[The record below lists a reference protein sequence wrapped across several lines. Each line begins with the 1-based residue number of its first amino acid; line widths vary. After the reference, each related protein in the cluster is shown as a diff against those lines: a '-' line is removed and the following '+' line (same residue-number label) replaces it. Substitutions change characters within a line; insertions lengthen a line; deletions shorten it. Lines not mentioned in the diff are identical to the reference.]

1 MRLLL
6 RVTYLLLLLTFFIHC
21 SSVRQAMSTADQT
34 GEPAASEALQADT
47 VHIDRDSLITA
58 LPDSTA
64 IDRTLDADSTRIA
77 AITDTLTALTDSL
90 TAGSDSLTL
99 TPQDSIA
106 LSTQDSLSIKAQD
119 SISVTE
125 KQTLEAAVFYTAQ
138 DSMIFT
144 ADNMGFLFGEA
155 DIKYGEM
162 GIKGEYITMDMDS
175 SLISSTYGLDSLGK
189 EYGLPIF
196 AEGGTEYEMK
206 KVRYN
211 FETRK
216 AFIHNVVTQQGEG
229 NIVAN
234 EAKMNADN
242 SFFMRNAKYT
252 TCDNH
257 DHPHF
262 YLNLSK
268 AKVRPDKDVVTGP
281 AWLVVADVPL
291 FPIVL
296 PFAFFP
302 FTKTYSSGII
312 MPSYGDEMTR
322 GFYLQN
328 GGYYFAL
335 SDYIDLSLTGEIY
348 TKGSWGVG
356 ARSNYRKRYKY
367 SGNVNVYYLNTVT
380 GEKELKEV
388 VPEAYSVAK
397 DLRINWT
404 HSQDPKANMYRT
416 LSASVNFSTS
426 RNNHRD
432 LSRLYQRE
440 ASNNTKSSSVNITQ
454 RFPDSPWSLSATM
467 SVNQVSRDSTI
478 AATLPNLSMNMSRIY
493 PFKRKDAVGEERW
506 YEKISMSYSG
516 EFRNSIT
523 TKEDKFPKAN
533 LVRDWTN
540 GMRHNIPVSATFSLF
555 DFIQVSPSI
564 NYTERWYTG
573 AHKQAWDPI
582 AKRNVP
588 VDTVMGFKRIYD
600 YNASLSAQTKLYG
613 MYTPWKIF
621 GDKVQAI
628 RHVFSPSISL
638 SYRPD
643 FSDPKFNF
651 YETYSYKNE
660 YGEDVTY
667 TYSPY
672 SSMMF
677 GTAPKGQSGSIGFD
691 FKNNLEMK
699 IRDDKDSTGTRK
711 ISLID
716 DLGIGFSYNMMA
728 DSMKWS
734 MINSNIRLKLS
745 KSYTLS
751 LNATWDPYIYE
762 LDQNGNPRQVDKLRV
777 LNGRGIGKLM
787 NTGTSFSYSLNQD
800 TFKKLFSRDES
811 EDDEDDEDSD
821 NPDEGLPDDGTMG
834 SNPYETGGRSNSLNE
849 NDNTMGEFDADGYLK
864 NGVNWNISMNYSLR
878 YGYGEFD
885 KEKMEY
891 KGRLTHNFGLSGS
904 LQPTKNWNFTFNTDY
919 NFDAKKF
926 TSINC
931 TLTRNL
937 HCWSMS
943 ASFIPIGPYKSYN
956 FSIRANSTLLQ
967 DLKYEQ
973 RSSPYDRGAEW
984 Y

>member
-1 MRLLL
+1 MKRLL

-21 SSVRQAMSTADQT
+21 SSVRKTPIAAGHT
-34 GEPAASEALQADT
+34 GQPAASDTLTPDTVHEDRDATQSLLPGTIANDKTLQADS
-47 VHIDRDSLITA
+47 IRLA
-58 LPDSTA
+58 QGG
-64 IDRTLDADSTRIA
+64 
-77 AITDTLTALTDSL
+77 DSL
-90 TAGSDSLTL
+90 T
-99 TPQDSIA
+99 IA
-106 LSTQDSLSIKAQD
+106 ADSLSEGLTADSLRSSKQD
-119 SISVTE
+119 SVSVSK
-125 KQTLEAAVFYTAQ
+125 KQTLQAAVFYTAQ
-138 DSMIFT
+138 DSMVFT
-144 ADNMGFLFGEA
+144 ADNMGYLYGEA

-162 GIKGEYITMDMDS
+162 GIKGEYIIMDMDS
-175 SLISSTYGLDSLGK
+175 NVISSTFGLDSLGK
-189 EYGLPIF
+189 EFGYPVF
-196 AEGGTEYEMK
+196 SEGGTEYEMK

-229 NIVAN
+229 HIVAN

-262 YLNLSK
+262 FLNLSK

-291 FPIVL
+291 FPVVL

-312 MPSYGDEMTR
+312 MPTYGDEMNR

-335 SDYIDLSLTGEIY
+335 SDYIDLALTGEIY
-348 TKGSWGVG
+348 TKGSWGMG

-367 SGNVNVYYLNTVT
+367 SGNVNIYYLNTVT
-380 GEKELKEV
+380 GERELKDV

-397 DLRINWT
+397 DLRINWS

-432 LSRLYQRE
+432 LSRLYSRD
-440 ASNNTKSSSVNITQ
+440 ASNNTKSSSVNLTQ

-467 SVNQVSRDSTI
+467 NINQVSRDSTI
-478 AATLPNLSMNMSRIY
+478 AATLPNLSVNMSRIY
-493 PFKRKDAVGEERW
+493 PFKRKNAVGDERW

-523 TKEDKFPKAN
+523 TKENRFLKAN

-555 DFIQVSPSI
+555 DFIQVSPSV

-573 AHKQAWDPI
+573 AHKQAWDPV

-588 VDTVMGFKRIYD
+588 VDTVIGFKRIYD
-600 YNASLSAQTKLYG
+600 YSTSLSAQTKLYG
-613 MYTPWKIF
+613 MYTPWKVF
-621 GDKVQAI
+621 GDKVQTI
-628 RHVFSPSISL
+628 RHVFTPAISI

-643 FSDPKFNF
+643 FSDPKYNF

-660 YGEDVTY
+660 YGEDVVY

-677 GTAPKGQSGSIGFD
+677 GTAPKGKSGSIGFD

-716 DLGIGFSYNMMA
+716 DLGINFSYNMMA

-734 MINSNIRLKLS
+734 MINTNIRLKFS
-745 KSYTLS
+745 KTYTLS
-751 LNATWDPYIYE
+751 LNATWNPYLYE

-777 LNGRGIGKLM
+777 LNGKGIGKLM

-800 TFKKLFSRDES
+800 TFKKLFSREKKDEEES
-811 EDDEDDEDSD
+811 GVKP
-821 NPDEGLPDDGTMG
+821 NNIPLPDDGTMG
-834 SNPYETGGRSNSLNE
+834 ENPYETAGKNGPGKEDDS
-849 NDNTMGEFDADGYLK
+849 MGEFDADGYLK
-864 NGVNWNISMNYSLR
+864 NAVNWNISLNYSLR
-878 YGYGEFD
+878 YGYGAFN

-891 KGRLTHNFGLSGS
+891 HGKLTHNFGLSGS
-904 LQPTKNWNFTFNTDY
+904 IQPTKNWNFTFNTDY
-919 NFDAKKF
+919 NFEVKKF
-926 TSINC
+926 TNVNC

-956 FSIRANSTLLQ
+956 FTIRANSSLLQ

-973 RSSPYDRGAEW
+973 HSSPYDRGAEW

>member
-1 MRLLL
+1 MRQLLRSIFLLL
-6 RVTYLLLLLTFFIHC
+6 VLAIFYQC
-21 SSVRQAMSTADQT
+21 SSVQKTTVATNQLSQIKEIDIA
-34 GEPAASEALQADT
+34 EVVPDT
-47 VHIDRDSLITA
+47 IES
-58 LPDSTA
+58 DSTK
-64 IDRTLDADSTRIA
+64 DSA
-77 AITDTLTALTDSL
+77 SNNDLNN
-90 TAGSDSLTL
+90 
-99 TPQDSIA
+99 TPQKPAQGS
-106 LSTQDSLSIKAQD
+106 LNQDSLNIVSD
-119 SISVTE
+119 STLLEQELLTAVDDTTFSVPSDSVALDSVD
-125 KQTLEAAVFYTAQ
+125 LEPETMLQAPVYYTAQ
-138 DSMIFT
+138 DSIVFT
-144 ADNMGFLFGEA
+144 ANNMGFLYGEA

-162 GIKGEYITMDMDS
+162 GITGEFITMDMDS
-175 SLISSTYGLDSLGK
+175 SIISSTFGLDSLG
-189 EYGLPIF
+189 EEFGHPVFI
-196 AEGGTEYEMK
+196 EGGTEYEMK
-206 KVRYN
+206 GVRYN

-216 AFIHNVVTQQGEG
+216 AFINNVITQQGEG
-229 NIVAN
+229 HIVAN
-234 EAKMNADN
+234 EAKKNADN
-242 SFFMRNAKYT
+242 SFYMRNAKYT
-252 TCDNH
+252 TCDRH

-268 AKVRPDKDVVTGP
+268 AKVRPEKDVVTGP

-302 FTKTYSSGII
+302 FTTTYSSGII
-312 MPSYGDEMTR
+312 MPSYGDEMNR

-328 GGYYFAL
+328 GGYYLAI
-335 SDYIDLSLTGEIY
+335 SDYIDLALTGEIY

-367 SGNVNVYYLNTVT
+367 SGNFNVYYLNTVT

-432 LSRLYQRE
+432 LSRLYSRE

-467 SVNQVSRDSTI
+467 NINQVSRDSTI
-478 AATLPNLSMNMSRIY
+478 AATLPNISMNMSRIY
-493 PFKRKDAVGEERW
+493 PFKKKDAVGEERW

-523 TKEDKFPKAN
+523 TKEVKFLQAN

-540 GMRHNIPVSATFSLF
+540 GMRHNIPVSATFTLF
-555 DFIQVSPSI
+555 DFIQVSPSF

-573 AHKQAWDPI
+573 EHRQAWDPV
-582 AKRNVP
+582 ARRHVP
-588 VDTVMGFKRIYD
+588 VDTIHGFNRVYD
-600 YNASLSAQTKLYG
+600 YSTSLSAQTKLYG

-628 RHVFSPSISL
+628 RHVLSPSISF

-643 FSDPKFNF
+643 FGDPKYGF
-651 YETYSYKNE
+651 YETYSYRNE
-660 YGEDVTY
+660 YGEEVEY

-677 GTAPKGQSGSIGFD
+677 GTASRGQSGSIGFD

-699 IRDDKDSTGTRK
+699 VRTDKDSTGVKK

-716 DLGIGFSYNMMA
+716 DLGINFNYNMMA

-734 MINSNIRLKLS
+734 NINTNLRLKLT

-751 LNATWDPYIYE
+751 LNMVWDPYLYE
-762 LDQNGNPRQVDKLRV
+762 LDQNNRPTRVDKLRV
-777 LNGRGIGKLM
+777 FSGKGFGKLM
-787 NTGTSFSYSLNQD
+787 STGTSFSYSLNQD
-800 TFKKLFSRDES
+800 TFKNLFGGGGSKKEDEGDP
-811 EDDEDDEDSD
+811 DDE
-821 NPDEGLPDDGTMG
+821 NQLPDDGTIG
-834 SNPYETGGRSNSLNE
+834 TNPYETGGRSAMFS
-849 NDNTMGEFDADGYLK
+849 NDDSMGEFDENGYLK
-864 NGVNWNISMNYSLR
+864 NQLNWNLSFNYSLR

-885 KEKMEY
+885 TDRLEY
-891 KGRLTHNFGLSGS
+891 KGALTHNFGLSGS
-904 LQPTKNWNFTFNTDY
+904 IQPTKNWNLTFNTDY
-919 NFDAKKF
+919 NFDLKRF
-926 TSINC
+926 TNVNC

-956 FSIRANSTLLQ
+956 FTIRANSSMLQ

-973 RSSPYDRGAEW
+973 RSSPYDRGMDW

>member
-1 MRLLL
+1 MKRLL

-21 SSVRQAMSTADQT
+21 SSVRKTPIAAGHT
-34 GEPAASEALQADT
+34 GQPAASDTLTPDTVHVDRDATQSLLPGTIANDKTLQADS
-47 VHIDRDSLITA
+47 IRLA
-58 LPDSTA
+58 QGG
-64 IDRTLDADSTRIA
+64 
-77 AITDTLTALTDSL
+77 DSL
-90 TAGSDSLTL
+90 TIAADSLREGL
-99 TPQDSIA
+99 PADSLRSSKQDSV
-106 LSTQDSLSIKAQD
+106 
-119 SISVTE
+119 SVSK
-125 KQTLEAAVFYTAQ
+125 KQTLQAAVFYTAQ
-138 DSMIFT
+138 DSMVFT
-144 ADNMGFLFGEA
+144 ADNMGYLYGEA

-162 GIKGEYITMDMDS
+162 GIKGEYIIMDMDS
-175 SLISSTYGLDSLGK
+175 NVISSTFGVDSIGK
-189 EYGLPIF
+189 EFGYPVF
-196 AEGGTEYEMK
+196 SEGGTEYEMK

-234 EAKMNADN
+234 EAKMNADK
-242 SFFMRNAKYT
+242 SFYMRNAKYT

-257 DHPHF
+257 EHPHF

-291 FPIVL
+291 FPVVL

-302 FTKTYSSGII
+302 FTQTYSSGII
-312 MPSYGDEMTR
+312 MPTYGDEMNR

-335 SDYIDLSLTGEIY
+335 SDYIDLALTGEIY
-348 TKGSWGVG
+348 TKGSWGMG

-367 SGNVNVYYLNTVT
+367 SGNVNIYYLNTVT
-380 GEKELKEV
+380 GERELKDV

-397 DLRINWT
+397 DLRINWSHT
-404 HSQDPKANMYRT
+404 QDPKANMYRT

-432 LSRLYQRE
+432 LSRLYSRD
-440 ASNNTKSSSVNITQ
+440 ASNNTKSSSVNLTQ

-467 SVNQVSRDSTI
+467 NINQVSRDSTI
-478 AATLPNLSMNMSRIY
+478 AATLPNLSVNMSRIY
-493 PFKRKDAVGEERW
+493 PFKRKNAVGDERW
-506 YEKISMSYSG
+506 YEKISMSYAG

-523 TKEDKFPKAN
+523 TKENKFLQAN
-533 LVRDWTN
+533 LMRDWTN
-540 GMRHNIPVSATFSLF
+540 GMRHSIPVSATFSLF
-555 DFIQVSPSI
+555 NFIQVSPSV
-564 NYTERWYTG
+564 NYTERWYSS
-573 AHKQAWDPI
+573 AHMQAWDPV

-588 VDTVMGFKRIYD
+588 VDTVIGFKRIYD
-600 YNASLSAQTKLYG
+600 YSTSLSAQTKLYG
-613 MYTPWKIF
+613 MYTPWKVF

-628 RHVFSPSISL
+628 RHVFTPAISI

-643 FSDPKFNF
+643 FSDPKYNF

-660 YGEDVTY
+660 YGEDVVY

-677 GTAPKGQSGSIGFD
+677 GTAPKGKSGSIGFD

-716 DLGIGFSYNMMA
+716 DLGINFSYNMMA

-734 MINSNIRLKLS
+734 MINTNIRLKFS
-745 KSYTLS
+745 KTYTLS
-751 LNATWDPYIYE
+751 LNATWNPYLYE

-777 LNGRGIGKLM
+777 LNGKGIGKLM

-800 TFKKLFSRDES
+800 TFQKLFSREKKDEKES
-811 EDDEDDEDSD
+811 GAKT
-821 NPDEGLPDDGTMG
+821 NNIPLPDDGTMG
-834 SNPYETGGRSNSLNE
+834 ENPYETAE
-849 NDNTMGEFDADGYLK
+849 KNDPEKKEDSMGEFDADGYLK
-864 NGVNWNISMNYSLR
+864 NAVNWNVSFNYSLR
-878 YGYGEFD
+878 YGYGAFN

-891 KGRLTHNFGLSGS
+891 KGKLTHNFGLSGS
-904 LQPTKNWNFTFNTDY
+904 IQPTKNWNFTFNTDY
-919 NFDAKKF
+919 NFEVKKF
-926 TSINC
+926 TNINC

-956 FSIRANSTLLQ
+956 FTIRANSSLLQ

-973 RSSPYDRGAEW
+973 HSSPYDRGAEW

>member
-1 MRLLL
+1 FLLL
-6 RVTYLLLLLTFFIHC
+6 VLAIFYQC
-21 SSVRQAMSTADQT
+21 SSVQKTTVATNQLSQIKEIDIA
-34 GEPAASEALQADT
+34 EVVPDT
-47 VHIDRDSLITA
+47 IES
-58 LPDSTA
+58 DSTK
-64 IDRTLDADSTRIA
+64 DSA
-77 AITDTLTALTDSL
+77 SNNDLNN
-90 TAGSDSLTL
+90 
-99 TPQDSIA
+99 TPQKPAQGS
-106 LSTQDSLSIKAQD
+106 LNQDSLNIVSD
-119 SISVTE
+119 STLLEQELLTAVDDTTFSVPSDSVALDSVD
-125 KQTLEAAVFYTAQ
+125 LEPETMLQAPVYYTAQ
-138 DSMIFT
+138 DSIVFT
-144 ADNMGFLFGEA
+144 ANNMGFLYGEA

-162 GIKGEYITMDMDS
+162 GITGEFITMDMDS
-175 SLISSTYGLDSLGK
+175 SIISSTFGLDSLG
-189 EYGLPIF
+189 EEFGHPVFI
-196 AEGGTEYEMK
+196 EGGTEYEMK
-206 KVRYN
+206 GVRYN

-216 AFIHNVVTQQGEG
+216 AFINNVITQQGEG
-229 NIVAN
+229 HIVAN
-234 EAKMNADN
+234 EAKKNADN
-242 SFFMRNAKYT
+242 SFYMRNAKYT
-252 TCDNH
+252 TCDRH

-268 AKVRPDKDVVTGP
+268 AKVRPEKDVVTGP

-302 FTKTYSSGII
+302 FTTTYSSGII
-312 MPSYGDEMTR
+312 MPSYGDEMNR

-328 GGYYFAL
+328 GGYYLAI
-335 SDYIDLSLTGEIY
+335 SDYIDLALTGEIY

-367 SGNVNVYYLNTVT
+367 SGNFNVYYLNTVT

-432 LSRLYQRE
+432 LSRLYSRE

-467 SVNQVSRDSTI
+467 NINQVSRDSTI
-478 AATLPNLSMNMSRIY
+478 AATLPNISMNMSRIY
-493 PFKRKDAVGEERW
+493 PFKKKDAVGEERW

-523 TKEDKFPKAN
+523 TKEDKFLQAN

-540 GMRHNIPVSATFSLF
+540 GMRHNIPVSATFTLF
-555 DFIQVSPSI
+555 DFIQVSPSF

-573 AHKQAWDPI
+573 EHRQAWDPV
-582 AKRNVP
+582 ARRHVP
-588 VDTVMGFKRIYD
+588 VDTIHGFNRVYD
-600 YNASLSAQTKLYG
+600 YSTSLSAQTKLYG

-628 RHVFSPSISL
+628 RHVLSPSISF

-643 FSDPKFNF
+643 FGDPKYGF
-651 YETYSYKNE
+651 YETYSYRNE
-660 YGEDVTY
+660 YGEEVEY

-677 GTAPKGQSGSIGFD
+677 GTASRGQSGSIGFD

-699 IRDDKDSTGTRK
+699 VRTDKDSTGVKK

-716 DLGIGFSYNMMA
+716 DLGINFNYNMMA

-734 MINSNIRLKLS
+734 NINTNLRLKLT

-751 LNATWDPYIYE
+751 LNMVWDPYLYE
-762 LDQNGNPRQVDKLRV
+762 LDQNNRPTRVDKLRV
-777 LNGRGIGKLM
+777 FSGKGFGKLM
-787 NTGTSFSYSLNQD
+787 STGTSFSYSLNQD
-800 TFKKLFSRDES
+800 TFKNLFGGGGSKKEDEGDP
-811 EDDEDDEDSD
+811 DDE
-821 NPDEGLPDDGTMG
+821 NQLPDDGTIG
-834 SNPYETGGRSNSLNE
+834 TNPYETGGRSAMFS
-849 NDNTMGEFDADGYLK
+849 NDDSMGEFDENGYLK
-864 NGVNWNISMNYSLR
+864 NQLNWNLSFNYSLR

-885 KEKMEY
+885 TDRLEY
-891 KGRLTHNFGLSGS
+891 KGALTHNFGLSGS
-904 LQPTKNWNFTFNTDY
+904 IQPTKNWNLTFNTDY
-919 NFDAKKF
+919 NFDLKRF
-926 TSINC
+926 TNVNC

-956 FSIRANSTLLQ
+956 FTIRANSSMLQ

-973 RSSPYDRGAEW
+973 RSSPYDRGMDW